1 MRACHICYKTICV
14 ASVSQFITRAS
25 LPDNQYSLLSAH
37 RGAQR
42 AEASGGHNEEIMKA
56 NGGKTEEKRTND
68 LETSGGGRRSS
79 TAFAS
84 KIPLW
89 DQILVLIPAES
100 KAVLTDQWWEEP
112 SRAEDRCP
120 DNRTEQTAL
129 RQLGF

>member
-68 LETSGGGRRSS
+68 LETSGG
-79 TAFAS
+79 
-84 KIPLW
+84 
-89 DQILVLIPAES
+89 AEKQHS
-100 KAVLTDQWWEEP
+100 F
-112 SRAEDRCP
+112 CI
-120 DNRTEQTAL
+120 
-129 RQLGF
+129 